1 MSRTIYPTAGGNVL
15 CFRHETTIESE
26 GGQISKGADN
36 ITLSILPPYALG
48 DDETEYLQLTLQEA
62 AQLIEQLAHLIAT
75 PDETLPE
82 TDENGIPLFANEIEK
97 SLYE

>member
-1 MSRTIYPTAGGNVL
+1 MSKTIYPTAGGSCF
-15 CFRHETTIESE
+15 CFRHETAIESE
-26 GGQISKGADN
+26 GGQISKGADG
-36 ITLSILPPYALG
+36 ITLSILPPYASG
-48 DDETEYLQLTLQEA
+48 DDEEYLQLTLQEA

-82 TDENGIPLFANEIEK
+82 TDENGIPLFANPIEK

>member
-1 MSRTIYPTAGGNVL
+1 MSKTIYPTAGGSFY

-26 GGQISKGADN
+26 GGQISKGADC
-36 ITLSILPPYALG
+36 ITLCVLPPYASG
-48 DDETEYLQLTLQEA
+48 DDEEYLQLTLQEA
-62 AQLIEQLAHLIAT
+62 AQLIEQLAHLIAA

-82 TDENGIPLFANEIEK
+82 TDANGIPLFANPIEK

>member
-1 MSRTIYPTAGGNVL
+1 MSRAVYPTAGGSFY

-26 GGQISKGADN
+26 GGQISKGADG
-36 ITLSILPPYALG
+36 ITLSILPPYASG
-48 DDETEYLQLTLQEA
+48 DDEEYLQLTLQEA
-62 AQLIEQLAHLIAT
+62 AQLIEQLAHLIAA

-82 TDENGIPLFANEIEK
+82 TDANGVPLFANPIEK